1 MPEANKHRH
10 EAEYL
15 SAQTI
20 QREAQ
25 FMQRARQ
32 QGHAPHLTAHL
43 PSEPGNDAS
52 AALGHGPSAR
62 GVLARWTGG
71 SSTSAYFLSTWE
83 KFVTSKLS
91 HGVLFLGGLVVSLA
105 AAAYPDKAVTWIVP
119 FPPGGGTDISARTV
133 AAKLT
138 EKWKQSV
145 VIENRAGAA
154 GIIGADA
161 VSKARADGYTLL
173 IVNVGITSINPD
185 LYPKLPYDPDTA
197 FTPISLLCELPFV
210 LMASPSFPPNSV
222 QELIAYAKANPNK
235 VTFASSGQ
243 GGSPH
248 LTAEI
253 FQIATGTRL
262 THVPYKG
269 GGPAM
274 TDLMAGHVDLLFAS
288 VLEGSGHI
296 KAGKLKG
303 LAVTHAQ
310 RSPALPDVPTLAEAG
325 VMNAESGS
333 WIALL
338 APAGTPADIVS
349 RVGSDLREA
358 LKAPDVRDKLIA
370 QGAVPQASTAG
381 EVQRLIDSDRARYGA
396 IVRDKGLK
404 AE

>member
-1 MPEANKHRH
+1 MRKMVTV
-10 EAEYL
+10 
-15 SAQTI
+15 TI
-20 QREAQ
+20 FCVLFA
-25 FMQRARQ
+25 
-32 QGHAPHLTAHL
+32 T
-43 PSEPGNDAS
+43 
-52 AALGHGPSAR
+52 
-62 GVLARWTGG
+62 GVLAQT
-71 SSTSAYFLSTWE
+71 
-83 KFVTSKLS
+83 
-91 HGVLFLGGLVVSLA
+91 
-105 AAAYPDKAVTWIVP
+105 YPAKPVTWIVP

-161 VSKARADGYTLL
+161 VAKARPDGYTLL

-185 LYPKLPYDPDTA
+185 LYPKLPYNPDTA

-210 LMASPSFPPNSV
+210 LMASPSLPANTV
-222 QELIAYAKANPNK
+222 KELVAYAKANPGK

-253 FQIATGTRL
+253 FQIASGTRL

-303 LAVTHAQ
+303 LAVTHAK

-325 VMNAESGS
+325 VKDAESGS

-338 APAGTPADIVS
+338 APAGTPQAIVDKVGADIKEAVAAPE
-349 RVGSDLREA
+349 VRE
-358 LKAPDVRDKLIA
+358 KLVA
-370 QGAVPQASTAG
+370 
-381 EVQRLIDSDRARYGA
+381 
-396 IVRDKGLK
+396 
-404 AE
+404 